1 MRGPGHSRS
10 PGWCRCMHSVRFC
23 PYFIIICMCISS
35 TKSAKWNCSFFCAK
49 MCPNGEIVGVRSWP
63 WCQKIPPS
71 PVLLRLLLG
80 KNPAHVP
87 ASRRWRTDKEHP
99 HLPKTSTEDTW
110 RNDWQYLTV
119 IQTKHQRSMLIYL
132 KAWKNRSHKKEWWSL
147 KPVPLLDLCGGLP
160 KNPILHAAWEQMR
173 KPIWPPG
180 PVNWSAC
187 ATCKIYC
194 NHAPKAINLLG
205 ESVRIH
211 HHHRLLV
218 NLMVKGG
225 SCLIQTF

>member
-1 MRGPGHSRS
+1 MELQFFLCQNVSKWRNSWGSIMAMVSKDPTFSRPSS
-10 PGWCRCMHSVRFC
+10 PPPR
-23 PYFIIICMCISS
+23 
-35 TKSAKWNCSFFCAK
+35 
-49 MCPNGEIVGVRSWP
+49 
-63 WCQKIPPS
+63 QKPS
-71 PVLLRLLLG
+71 PCSCVQ
-80 KNPAHVP
+80 
-87 ASRRWRTDKEHP
+87 SRRWRTDKEHP